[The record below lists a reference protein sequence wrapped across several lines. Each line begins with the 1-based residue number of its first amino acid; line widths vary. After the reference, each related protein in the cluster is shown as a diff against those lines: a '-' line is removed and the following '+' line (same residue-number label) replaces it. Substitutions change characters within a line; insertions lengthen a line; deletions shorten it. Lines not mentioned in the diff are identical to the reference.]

1 MNPSEWTFEQ
11 GRRAQGPDF
20 SIPIPDGYELIEEK
34 DSPEIG
40 RPFVA
45 LPKGDAWDEDDR
57 ILYSAVNAPNQEFFD
72 AALPEA
78 MWQISFDGHVG
89 QNNPFAEKPIDTF
102 LLEGDGVTCLVL
114 IMGAFFGPG
123 FEYYI
128 HPMKTLSSLRVVLYN
143 DDIANEAEHR
153 AGIAKLVSGLRMNE
167 PVEFRR
173 ACQLDGYTTGKA
185 DAEEVSQLFVGVTNI
200 LGKVSDG
207 LFQNWQKL
215 KTDGFEDLVFKV
227 AEKKSEFFE
236 RAARYYTRFA
246 DVLEAQKA
254 LGASEEELARMG
266 EDAVYFEQR
275 LRLPFGCGD
284 ADLEKRMVSEGHL
297 RTPEAIARARER
309 IFAVAPSA
317 REVLEGTQ
325 TTTPAD
331 PTPDPESEED
341 FSPSDGPL
349 DYPTFILQILSGDWF
364 WFKDGQIGW
373 DGSHHQILG
382 IEANAAKIDGFMD
395 FVRNEF
401 ADDFDDINEVIQ
413 YFSVFLNELE
423 KDEGLRVPRKMIAR
437 GLTRALP
444 KGDLTGLTLANLAA
458 SAGAIRVQHKG
469 TNLYTVLYDSR
480 LAIGIPRFFDLCARM
495 MWDLR
500 QTTKSLQGKPFQ
512 LIFLGVRNIDAD
524 QCFGSVKT
532 PVAGAQENPTAM
544 TVRERPEVVLPN

>member
-11 GRRAQGPDF
+11 GRRAEGPDF
-20 SIPIPDGYELIEEK
+20 SIPVPDGYEFIGQK
-34 DSPEIG
+34 DNPEIG
-40 RPFVA
+40 RPFVV

-57 ILYSAVNAPNQEFFD
+57 ILYSAAPAPAPGFFD

-78 MWQISFDGHVG
+78 MWQISFGGHVG
-89 QNNPFAEKPIDTF
+89 QDNPFAEKPIDTF

-128 HPMKTLSSLRVVLYN
+128 HPLKTCSSLRIVLYN
-143 DDIANEAEHR
+143 ADVADEAEHR
-153 AGIAKLVSGLRMNE
+153 AGIAKLVSGLRMAE
-167 PVEFRR
+167 AIEFKRVS
-173 ACQLDGYTTGKA
+173 QLDGYVASKA
-185 DAEEVSQLFVGVTNI
+185 DAEEIAQLFVGITNV
-200 LGKVSDG
+200 LANADNG
-207 LFQNWQKL
+207 LFQDWQKL
-215 KTDGFEDLVFKV
+215 KADGFEDLIFKV
-227 AEKKSEFFE
+227 AEKRSEFFE

-246 DVLEAQKA
+246 DVLEAQKTF
-254 LGASEEELARMG
+254 GASEEELARMG
-266 EDAVYFEQR
+266 EDAIYFEQR
-275 LRLPFGCGD
+275 LELPFGCGD

-297 RTPEAIARARER
+297 RVPPAIAVTRER

-317 REVLEGTQ
+317 RAVLEGGATSAA
-325 TTTPAD
+325 PA
-331 PTPDPESEED
+331 PDDEPEED

-382 IEANAAKIDGFMD
+382 IEANAAKIGGFMD
-395 FVRNEF
+395 FVRGEF
-401 ADDFDDINEVIQ
+401 SDDFDDINEVVQ
-413 YFSVFLNELE
+413 YFTLFLSELE
-423 KDEGLRVPRKMIAR
+423 KDEGLHVPRKMIAR

-458 SAGAIRVQHKG
+458 SAGAIQVQHKG
-469 TNLYTVLYDSR
+469 TNLYAVLFDSR

-500 QTTKSLQGKPFQ
+500 QTTKSLQRKPFQ
-512 LIFLGVRNIDAD
+512 LVFLGVRNVDAD
-524 QCFGSVKT
+524 QCFGSVKM
-532 PVAGAQENPTAM
+532 PVAGAQENPAAM
-544 TVRERPEVVLPN
+544 TVRERPEVTLPE